1 MIELQNVDKK
11 FRDIH
16 AADQISAK
24 IQDGMIFGLV
34 GSNGA
39 GKSTLLRM
47 ISGIIKPD
55 SGEILADGEPV
66 FENPAVKRQICFL
79 SDTAILLCKC
89 MHRGNARLLYDS
101 VSIV

>member
-1 MIELQNVDKK
+1 MIELKDLDKT
-11 FRDIH
+11 FNDIH
-16 AADQISAK
+16 AADHITGT
-24 IQDGMIFGLV
+24 IQDGMVFGLI

-66 FENPAVKRQICFL
+66 FENPAVKRQI
-79 SDTAILLCKC
+79 
-89 MHRGNARLLYDS
+89 
-101 VSIV
+101 